1 MNEPGVSTVQVHLRI
16 EEQTVYHIMQQRGSE
31 PHQAVQGEAV
41 IDDAGHQIKTNKI
54 SRDEADITENSRN
67 QRMRARRK
75 LR

>member
-1 MNEPGVSTVQVHLRI
+1 
-16 EEQTVYHIMQQRGSE
+16 MQQRGSE

-41 IDDAGHQIKTNKI
+41 IDDAGHQIKTDKI